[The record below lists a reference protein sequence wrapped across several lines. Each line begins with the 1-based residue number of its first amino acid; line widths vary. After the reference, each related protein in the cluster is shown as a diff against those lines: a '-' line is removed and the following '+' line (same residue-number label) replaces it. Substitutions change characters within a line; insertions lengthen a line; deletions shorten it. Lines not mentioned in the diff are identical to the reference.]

1 MCLIFETLGT
11 SQKLKTHVKCSR
23 RLKNRELK
31 EVERVRLKIC
41 LKKTYP
47 IDYKIIKIFNTITSV
62 ILHT

>member
-47 IDYKIIKIFNTITSV
+47 IDYKSSR
-62 ILHT
+62 